1 VPFPRAYLA
10 VDVFFVLSGFV
21 IAYAYQHRLDSGMPV
36 RRYFLARLVRLYPL
50 YIFATLLGAAWIAQG
65 LLRQG
70 SIEALGPWAL
80 ALAGAALF
88 LPDPLGARA
97 LFPLNE
103 PAWSLFFE
111 LLVNLLYGA
120 LAVRLS
126 NRILGALIL
135 AGAALLGFAIAQ
147 MGTLNVGFDWDNA
160 AWGSGRALFSFF
172 VGVGVFRCRQRHR
185 LTAVP
190 IWLVSLVLL
199 ASFVPSPGRQPWF
212 YDLACIVVLYPLL
225 VWTAADASAGRAMI
239 GLSRRLG
246 YLSYPLYA
254 LHWPL
259 GLILASLA
267 RHGIGVTTQASPILA
282 PLVHFGAVIGVAWL
296 VARSFDTPVRARL
309 KRRYRLSADAP
320 AQTAP

>member
-1 VPFPRAYLA
+1 MLGARVTWQRPGATERMSNADERIDTLDLLRGIAALAVVSLHFAWPGGAVPFPRAYLA

-21 IAYAYQHRLDSGMPV
+21 IAYAYQYRLDSGMPV

-185 LTAVP
+185 LTAESFLFSKSTRDRVAR
-190 IWLVSLVLL
+190 
-199 ASFVPSPGRQPWF
+199 ASILHRV
-212 YDLACIVVLYPLL
+212 DVVLCK
-225 VWTAADASAGRAMI
+225 S
-239 GLSRRLG
+239 
-246 YLSYPLYA
+246 
-254 LHWPL
+254 
-259 GLILASLA
+259 
-267 RHGIGVTTQASPILA
+267 GV
-282 PLVHFGAVIGVAWL
+282 HE
-296 VARSFDTPVRARL
+296 
-309 KRRYRLSADAP
+309 K
-320 AQTAP
+320 